1 MSKTNKL
8 TMNTDISTPE
18 KQNLQELLNFQ
29 NGSVVSSVILKKPTG
44 NITVF
49 AFDEGEGLSEHTTP
63 FDALIYIIEG
73 TAEITISSKI
83 NTLSKGE
90 MILLPANQ
98 PHALKAI
105 TKYKMMLV
113 MLK

>member
-1 MSKTNKL
+1 
-8 TMNTDISTPE
+8 MNTDISNPE
-18 KQNLQELLNFQ
+18 KQNVRELLNYQ
-29 NGSVVSSVILKKPTG
+29 NGSIVSSVVLKKPTG
-44 NITVF
+44 NITIF

-63 FDALIYIIEG
+63 FDAMVYIIEG

-83 NTLSKGE
+83 NTLSEGE

-98 PHALKAI
+98 AHALKAI

>member
-1 MSKTNKL
+1 
-8 TMNTDISTPE
+8 MNTESVIIPE
-18 KQNLQELLNFQ
+18 KQNLKELLSYQ
-29 NGSVVSSVILKKPTG
+29 KGSVVSSVLLKKTTG

-63 FDALIYIIEG
+63 FDAMVYIIEG
-73 TAEITISSKI
+73 KAEITISSKVNI
-83 NTLSKGE
+83 VSEGE
-90 MILLPANQ
+90 MLILPANQ

>member
-1 MSKTNKL
+1 MSTEN
-8 TMNTDISTPE
+8 IIAPE
-18 KQNLQELLNFQ
+18 KQNLKELLNYQ
-29 NGSVVSSVILKKPTG
+29 KGSVVSSVVLKKTTG

-63 FDALIYIIEG
+63 FDAMGYIIEG

-83 NTLSKGE
+83 NVVSEGE
-90 MILLPANQ
+90 MLLLPANQ
-98 PHALKAI
+98 PHTLKAI

>member
-1 MSKTNKL
+1 MSSENII
-8 TMNTDISTPE
+8 NSE
-18 KQNLQELLNFQ
+18 KQNLKELLNYQ
-29 NGSVVSSVILKKPTG
+29 KGSVVSSVVLKKTTG
-44 NITVF
+44 NITIF

-63 FDALIYIIEG
+63 FDAMVYIIEG
-73 TAEITISSKI
+73 TAEVTISSKI
-83 NTLSKGE
+83 NVVTEGE
-90 MILLPANQ
+90 MLILPANQ

>member
-1 MSKTNKL
+1 
-8 TMNTDISTPE
+8 MNTDISNPE
-18 KQNLQELLNFQ
+18 KQNVQELLNYQ
-29 NGSVVSSVILKKPTG
+29 NGSIVSSVVLKKPTG
-44 NITVF
+44 NITIF

-63 FDALIYIIEG
+63 FDAMVYIIEG

-83 NTLSKGE
+83 NTLSEGE

-98 PHALKAI
+98 THALKAI